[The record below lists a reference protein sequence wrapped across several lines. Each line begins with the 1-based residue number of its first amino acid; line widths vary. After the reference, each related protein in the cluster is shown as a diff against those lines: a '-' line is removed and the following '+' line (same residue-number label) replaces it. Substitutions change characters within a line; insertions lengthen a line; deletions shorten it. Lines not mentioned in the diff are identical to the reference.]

1 MLYIQNNAVQW
12 TAPFCCFAARTL
24 LHSRVWDWQ
33 LAFLRHASWLWQGLL
48 DRRHL
53 KQTGWP
59 IQEWR
64 RRAFPPVRP
73 PSPDPLSEVS
83 PPSPSFAHIV
93 DHHRLVRFIQTW
105 HVVAGQISG
114 PKALRT
120 PTFSLW
126 TNMYVSYHCP
136 VSADLLSLNEHF
148 MWLRV
153 CAARMGGTN
162 ISGGVQILHAL
173 SEIFVPAG
181 TNITGV
187 QI

>member
-1 MLYIQNNAVQW
+1 MRL
-12 TAPFCCFAARTL
+12 AARFLTA
-24 LHSRVWDWQ
+24 RF
-33 LAFLRHASWLWQGLL
+33 LALARPAG
-48 DRRHL
+48 HL

-73 PSPDPLSEVS
+73 PSPDPLSEVR

-120 PTFSLW
+120 PTVSL
-126 TNMYVSYHCP
+126 
-136 VSADLLSLNEHF
+136 
-148 MWLRV
+148 
-153 CAARMGGTN
+153 
-162 ISGGVQILHAL
+162 
-173 SEIFVPAG
+173 
-181 TNITGV
+181 
-187 QI
+187 